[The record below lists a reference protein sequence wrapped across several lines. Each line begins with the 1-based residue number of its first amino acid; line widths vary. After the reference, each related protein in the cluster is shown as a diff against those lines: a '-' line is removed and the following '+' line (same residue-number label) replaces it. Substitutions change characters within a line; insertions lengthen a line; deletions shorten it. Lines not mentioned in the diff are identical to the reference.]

1 MSKDFEQFKQA
12 IIDYIEQDNRESIEV
27 NDVTNKFNNHDS
39 AQFKRQV
46 KALAA
51 LEREEKIEML
61 GDGRLRLKRLPDSLV
76 GTFSGTDRGFGFVM
90 VEDEGIDD
98 IFVPAKATKLAFDG
112 DTVEVETT
120 EAPDPS
126 GGRSAEGK
134 ITRIIERKT
143 EQVIG
148 EFIPYTDDEI
158 ADYNLYGYVKAKL
171 KKGPEHIIQIEM
183 SGLNPTRGEIVSVD
197 ITHYPAYKG
206 EDMRGVVTETIGHKD
221 EPGIEILSIVHKHNI
236 RSEFPD
242 EVLAEA
248 EQVPDQISAAD
259 LKGRR
264 DLRGQQIITIDGA
277 DAKDLDDAVTVERLD
292 NGHFQLGVHIADV
305 SHYVRE
311 DSALDKEAFER
322 GTSSYLTDRV
332 IPMLPQRLSNGICSL
347 HPKVDRLTLSCE
359 MEINQQGNV
368 VAYDIFPSVIRSVE
382 RMTYEAVNHIL
393 EEKHPQTRKQYQSL
407 VPMLEE
413 MAELHHILEQKRR
426 HRGAIDF
433 DSDEAKII
441 VDKDGKAIDIEL
453 RERRV
458 GERLIESFM
467 LAANETVSEHYSK
480 ADLPILYR
488 VHEQPDESKMKRFL
502 EFITTFGLTAK
513 ASKDSI
519 TPKDLQRVMD
529 RIKDEPYEA
538 VISMLLLRSMQ
549 QARYDVDPIGHY
561 GLGADYYSHFT
572 SPIRRYPDLILHRL
586 IHYYDEI
593 GRSQQ
598 DKKRWESRLPDMA
611 KHSSEAERRAIDAER
626 ETDELK
632 KTEFMADKVG
642 QEFMGTII
650 SITGF
655 GMFIQLPNT
664 VEGLVHVSMMD
675 DDYYRF
681 DEDHLVMIGERTGK
695 VFRIGQPIKVK
706 LMRADVEEVQI
717 DFSIVEDFAKGDKTQ
732 GKPHKKF
739 IDKNNTI
746 NQNQVSQNI
755 TRINQQVSNIKNL
768 KRRKRN
774 HKRTDDMISKL
785 FKKIKNREEECQ

>member
-51 LEREEKIEML
+51 LEREEKIEMI

-112 DTVEVETT
+112 DTVEVEIT

-183 SGLNPTRGEIVSVD
+183 NGLNPTRGEIVSVD

-347 HPKVDRLTLSCE
+347 HPQVDRLTLSCE
-359 MEINQQGNV
+359 MEINQQGSI

-519 TPKDLQRVMD
+519 TPKDLQGVMD

-586 IHYYDEI
+586 IHYYDEV

-598 DKKRWESRLPDMA
+598 DKKRWKSRLPDMA

-717 DFSIVEDFAKGDKTQ
+717 DFSIVEDFAKGDKP
-732 GKPHKKF
+732 KDKHHKK
-739 IDKNNTI
+739 IHRQKQHHKSKSSQSTHH
-746 NQNQVSQNI
+746 QNKPASKQHKKSKKKKKKSQ
-755 TRINQQVSNIKNL
+755 
-768 KRRKRN
+768 
-774 HKRTDDMISKL
+774 
-785 FKKIKNREEECQ
+785 KNRRHDFKIVQKDK

>member
-51 LEREEKIEML
+51 LEREEKIEMI

-112 DTVEVETT
+112 DTVEVEIT

-126 GGRSAEGK
+126 GKRSAEGK

-183 SGLNPTRGEIVSVD
+183 NGLNPTRGEIVSVD

-502 EFITTFGLTAK
+502 EFITTFGLTAQ

-519 TPKDLQRVMD
+519 TPKDLQGVMD

-586 IHYYDEI
+586 IHYYDEV

-598 DKKRWESRLPDMA
+598 DKKRWASRLPDMA
-611 KHSSEAERRAIDAER
+611 KHSSEAERRAIGAER

-717 DFSIVEDFAKGDKTQ
+717 DFSIVEDFAKDDKP
-732 GKPHKKF
+732 KDKHHKK
-739 IDKNNTI
+739 IHRQKQHHKSKSSQSKHH
-746 NQNQVSQNI
+746 QNKPASKQHKKSKKKKKKSQ
-755 TRINQQVSNIKNL
+755 
-768 KRRKRN
+768 
-774 HKRTDDMISKL
+774 
-785 FKKIKNREEECQ
+785 KNRRHDFKIVQKDKE

>member
-1 MSKDFEQFKQA
+1 MSKDFERFKQA

-61 GDGRLRLKRLPDSLV
+61 GDGCLRLKRLPDSLV

-112 DTVEVETT
+112 DTVEVEIT

-126 GGRSAEGK
+126 GKRSAEGK

-502 EFITTFGLTAK
+502 EFITTFGLTAQ

-519 TPKDLQRVMD
+519 TPKDLQGVMD

-586 IHYYDEI
+586 IHYYDEV

-598 DKKRWESRLPDMA
+598 DKKRWASRLPDMA

-717 DFSIVEDFAKGDKTQ
+717 DFSIVEDFAKGDKP
-732 GKPHKKF
+732 KDKHHKK
-739 IDKNNTI
+739 IHRQKQHHKSKSSQSKHH
-746 NQNQVSQNI
+746 QNKPASKQHKKSKKKKKKSQ
-755 TRINQQVSNIKNL
+755 
-768 KRRKRN
+768 
-774 HKRTDDMISKL
+774 
-785 FKKIKNREEECQ
+785 KNRRHDFKIVQKDKE

>member
-112 DTVEVETT
+112 DTVEVEIT

-183 SGLNPTRGEIVSVD
+183 NGLNPTRGEIVSVD

-502 EFITTFGLTAK
+502 EFITTFGLTAQ

-519 TPKDLQRVMD
+519 TPKDLQGVMD

-586 IHYYDEI
+586 IHYYDEV

-611 KHSSEAERRAIDAER
+611 KHSSETERRAIGAER

-717 DFSIVEDFAKGDKTQ
+717 DFSIVEDFAKGDKSQ
-732 GKPHKKF
+732 GKPHKK
-739 IDKNNTI
+739 IHRKKQHHKSKSSQSKHH
-746 NQNQVSQNI
+746 QNKPVSKQ
-755 TRINQQVSNIKNL
+755 
-768 KRRKRN
+768 
-774 HKRTDDMISKL
+774 HKKSK
-785 FKKIKNREEECQ
+785 KKKKKSQKNRRHDFKIVQKDKK

>member
-1 MSKDFEQFKQA
+1 MSKDFERFKQA

-112 DTVEVETT
+112 DTVEVEIT

-183 SGLNPTRGEIVSVD
+183 NGLNPTRGEIVSVD

-393 EEKHPQTRKQYQSL
+393 EEKHPQTREQYQSL

-502 EFITTFGLTAK
+502 EFITTFGLTAQ

-519 TPKDLQRVMD
+519 TPKDLQGVMD

-586 IHYYDEI
+586 IHYYDEV

-642 QEFMGTII
+642 QEFMGTIS

-717 DFSIVEDFAKGDKTQ
+717 DFSIVEDFATSDKP
-732 GKPHKKF
+732 KDKHHKK
-739 IDKNNTI
+739 IHRQKQHHKSKSSQSTHH
-746 NQNQVSQNI
+746 QNKPASKQYKKSKKKKKKSQ
-755 TRINQQVSNIKNL
+755 
-768 KRRKRN
+768 
-774 HKRTDDMISKL
+774 
-785 FKKIKNREEECQ
+785 KNRRHDFKIVQKDK

>member
-112 DTVEVETT
+112 DTVEVEIT

-126 GGRSAEGK
+126 GKRSAEGK

-183 SGLNPTRGEIVSVD
+183 NGLNPTRGEIVSVD

-441 VDKDGKAIDIEL
+441 VDKEGKAIDIEL

-502 EFITTFGLTAK
+502 EFITTFGLTTQ

-519 TPKDLQRVMD
+519 TPKDLQGVMD

-586 IHYYDEI
+586 IHYYDEV

-598 DKKRWESRLPDMA
+598 DKKRWASRLPDMA

-717 DFSIVEDFAKGDKTQ
+717 DFSIVEDFAKDDKP
-732 GKPHKKF
+732 KDKHHKK
-739 IDKNNTI
+739 IHRQKQHHKSKSSQSKHH
-746 NQNQVSQNI
+746 QNKPVSKQ
-755 TRINQQVSNIKNL
+755 
-768 KRRKRN
+768 
-774 HKRTDDMISKL
+774 HKKSK
-785 FKKIKNREEECQ
+785 KKKKKSQKNRRHDFKIVQKDK

>member
-112 DTVEVETT
+112 DTVEVEIT

-248 EQVPDQISAAD
+248 EQVPDQISVAD

-393 EEKHPQTRKQYQSL
+393 EEKHPQTREQYQSL

-480 ADLPILYR
+480 ANLPILYR

-502 EFITTFGLTAK
+502 EFITTFGLTAQ

-519 TPKDLQRVMD
+519 TPKDLQGVMD

-586 IHYYDEI
+586 IHYYDEV

-598 DKKRWESRLPDMA
+598 DKKRWESRLPDIA

-717 DFSIVEDFAKGDKTQ
+717 DFSIVEDFAKGDKP
-732 GKPHKKF
+732 KDKHHKK
-739 IDKNNTI
+739 IHRQKQHHKSKS
-746 NQNQVSQNI
+746 NQSTHHQNKPASKQYKKSKKKKKKSQ
-755 TRINQQVSNIKNL
+755 
-768 KRRKRN
+768 
-774 HKRTDDMISKL
+774 
-785 FKKIKNREEECQ
+785 KNRRHDFKIVQKDK

>member
-112 DTVEVETT
+112 DTVEVEIT

-126 GGRSAEGK
+126 GKRSAEGK

-183 SGLNPTRGEIVSVD
+183 NGLNPTRGEIVSVD

-382 RMTYEAVNHIL
+382 RITYEAVNHIL

-441 VDKDGKAIDIEL
+441 VDKEGKAIDIEL

-502 EFITTFGLTAK
+502 EFITTFGLTTQ

-519 TPKDLQRVMD
+519 TPKDLQGVMD

-586 IHYYDEI
+586 IHYYDEV

-598 DKKRWESRLPDMA
+598 DKKRWASRLPDMA

-717 DFSIVEDFAKGDKTQ
+717 DFSIVEDFAKGDKP
-732 GKPHKKF
+732 KDKHHKK
-739 IDKNNTI
+739 IHRQKQHHKSKSSQSKHH
-746 NQNQVSQNI
+746 QNKPVSTQ
-755 TRINQQVSNIKNL
+755 
-768 KRRKRN
+768 
-774 HKRTDDMISKL
+774 HKKSK
-785 FKKIKNREEECQ
+785 KKKKKSQKNRRHDFKIVQKDKE

>member
-112 DTVEVETT
+112 DTVEVKIT

-126 GGRSAEGK
+126 GKRSAEGK

-183 SGLNPTRGEIVSVD
+183 NGLNPTRGEIVSVD

-413 MAELHHILEQKRR
+413 IAELHHILEQKRR

-502 EFITTFGLTAK
+502 EFITTFGLTAQ

-519 TPKDLQRVMD
+519 TPKDLQGVMD

-586 IHYYDEI
+586 IHYYDEV

-598 DKKRWESRLPDMA
+598 DKKRWASRLPDMA

-732 GKPHKKF
+732 GKPHKK
-739 IDKNNTI
+739 IHRQKQHHKSKSSQSKHH
-746 NQNQVSQNI
+746 QNKPVSKQY
-755 TRINQQVSNIKNL
+755 K
-768 KRRKRN
+768 K
-774 HKRTDDMISKL
+774 SK
-785 FKKIKNREEECQ
+785 KKKKKSQKNRRYDFKIVQKDKE

>member
-112 DTVEVETT
+112 DTVEVEIT
-120 EAPDPS
+120 EAPNPS

-183 SGLNPTRGEIVSVD
+183 NGLNPTRGEIVSVD

-502 EFITTFGLTAK
+502 EFITTFGLTAQ

-519 TPKDLQRVMD
+519 TPKDLQGVMD

-586 IHYYDEI
+586 IHYYDEV

-598 DKKRWESRLPDMA
+598 DKKRWASRLPDMA
-611 KHSSEAERRAIDAER
+611 KHSSEAERRAIGAER

-717 DFSIVEDFAKGDKTQ
+717 DFSIVEDFAKDDKP
-732 GKPHKKF
+732 KDKHHKK
-739 IDKNNTI
+739 IHRQKQHHKSKSSQSKHH
-746 NQNQVSQNI
+746 QNKPVSKQ
-755 TRINQQVSNIKNL
+755 
-768 KRRKRN
+768 
-774 HKRTDDMISKL
+774 HKKSK
-785 FKKIKNREEECQ
+785 KKKKKSQKNRRHDFKIVQKDKE

>member
-112 DTVEVETT
+112 DTVEVEIT

-183 SGLNPTRGEIVSVD
+183 NGLNPTRGEIVSVD
-197 ITHYPAYKG
+197 IAHYPAYKG

-502 EFITTFGLTAK
+502 EFITTFGLTAQ

-519 TPKDLQRVMD
+519 TPKDLQGVMD

-598 DKKRWESRLPDMA
+598 DKKRWASRLPDMA

-717 DFSIVEDFAKGDKTQ
+717 DFSIVEDFAKGDKSQ
-732 GKPHKKF
+732 GKPHKK
-739 IDKNNTI
+739 IHRQKQHHKSKSSQSKHH
-746 NQNQVSQNI
+746 QNKPVSKQ
-755 TRINQQVSNIKNL
+755 
-768 KRRKRN
+768 
-774 HKRTDDMISKL
+774 HKKSK
-785 FKKIKNREEECQ
+785 KKKKKSQKNRRHDFKIVQKDK

>member
-112 DTVEVETT
+112 DTVEVEIT

-183 SGLNPTRGEIVSVD
+183 NGLNPTRGEIVSVD

-480 ADLPILYR
+480 ANLPILYR

-502 EFITTFGLTAK
+502 EFITTFGLTAQ

-519 TPKDLQRVMD
+519 TPKDLQGVMD

-586 IHYYDEI
+586 IHYYDEV

-598 DKKRWESRLPDMA
+598 DKKRWASRLPDIA

-706 LMRADVEEVQI
+706 LMRANVEEVQI
-717 DFSIVEDFAKGDKTQ
+717 DFSIVEDFAKGDKP
-732 GKPHKKF
+732 KDKHHKK
-739 IDKNNTI
+739 IHRQKQHHKSKS
-746 NQNQVSQNI
+746 NQSTHHQNKPVSKQ
-755 TRINQQVSNIKNL
+755 
-768 KRRKRN
+768 
-774 HKRTDDMISKL
+774 HKKSK
-785 FKKIKNREEECQ
+785 KKKKKSQKNRRHDFKIVQKDK

>member
-1 MSKDFEQFKQA
+1 MSKDFERFKQA

-46 KALAA
+46 KALAV

-112 DTVEVETT
+112 DTVEVEIT

-183 SGLNPTRGEIVSVD
+183 NGLNPTRGEIVSVD

-347 HPKVDRLTLSCE
+347 HPQVDRLTLSCE

-393 EEKHPQTRKQYQSL
+393 EEKHSQTRKQYQSL

-502 EFITTFGLTAK
+502 EFITTFGLTAQ

-519 TPKDLQRVMD
+519 TPKDLQGVMD

-586 IHYYDEI
+586 IHYYDEV

-717 DFSIVEDFAKGDKTQ
+717 DFSIVEDFAKGDKPKD
-732 GKPHKKF
+732 KPHKK
-739 IDKNNTI
+739 IHRQKEHHKSKSSQSKHH
-746 NQNQVSQNI
+746 QNKSASKQ
-755 TRINQQVSNIKNL
+755 
-768 KRRKRN
+768 
-774 HKRTDDMISKL
+774 HKKSK
-785 FKKIKNREEECQ
+785 KKKKKLQKNRRHDFKIVQKDK

>member
-39 AQFKRQV
+39 VQFKRQV

-112 DTVEVETT
+112 DTVEVEIT

-502 EFITTFGLTAK
+502 EFITTFGLTAQ

-519 TPKDLQRVMD
+519 TPKDLQGVMD

-586 IHYYDEI
+586 IHYYDEV

-598 DKKRWESRLPDMA
+598 DKKRWASRLPDMA

-717 DFSIVEDFAKGDKTQ
+717 DFSIVEDFAKGDKP
-732 GKPHKKF
+732 KDKHHKK
-739 IDKNNTI
+739 IHRQKQHHKSKSSQSKHH
-746 NQNQVSQNI
+746 QNKPASKQHKKSKKKKKKSQ
-755 TRINQQVSNIKNL
+755 
-768 KRRKRN
+768 
-774 HKRTDDMISKL
+774 
-785 FKKIKNREEECQ
+785 KNRRHDCKIVQKDKE

>member
-112 DTVEVETT
+112 DTVEVEIT

-183 SGLNPTRGEIVSVD
+183 NGLNPTRGEIVSVD

-480 ADLPILYR
+480 ANLPILYR

-502 EFITTFGLTAK
+502 EFITTFGLTAQ

-519 TPKDLQRVMD
+519 TPKDLQGVMD

-586 IHYYDEI
+586 IHYYDEV

-598 DKKRWESRLPDMA
+598 DKKRWESRLPDIA

-706 LMRADVEEVQI
+706 LMRANVEEVQI
-717 DFSIVEDFAKGDKTQ
+717 DFSIVEDFAKGDKP
-732 GKPHKKF
+732 KDKHHKK
-739 IDKNNTI
+739 IHRQKQHHKSKS
-746 NQNQVSQNI
+746 NQSTHHQNKPVSKQ
-755 TRINQQVSNIKNL
+755 
-768 KRRKRN
+768 
-774 HKRTDDMISKL
+774 HKKSK
-785 FKKIKNREEECQ
+785 KKKKKSQKNRRHDFKIVQKDK

>member
-1 MSKDFEQFKQA
+1 MSKDFERFKQA

-51 LEREEKIEML
+51 LEREEKIEMI

-112 DTVEVETT
+112 DTVEVEIT

-502 EFITTFGLTAK
+502 EFITTFGLTAQ

-519 TPKDLQRVMD
+519 TPKDLQGVMD

-586 IHYYDEI
+586 IHYYDEV

-598 DKKRWESRLPDMA
+598 DKKRWASRLPDMA

-717 DFSIVEDFAKGDKTQ
+717 DFSIVEDFAKGDKP
-732 GKPHKKF
+732 KDKHHKK
-739 IDKNNTI
+739 IHRQKQHHKSKSSQSKHH
-746 NQNQVSQNI
+746 QNKPASKQHKKSKKKKKKSQ
-755 TRINQQVSNIKNL
+755 
-768 KRRKRN
+768 
-774 HKRTDDMISKL
+774 
-785 FKKIKNREEECQ
+785 KNRRHDFKIVQKDKE

>member
-112 DTVEVETT
+112 DTVEVEIT

-126 GGRSAEGK
+126 GKHSAEGK

-183 SGLNPTRGEIVSVD
+183 NGLNPTRGEIVSVD

-248 EQVPDQISAAD
+248 EQVPDQISTAD
-259 LKGRR
+259 LKGRC

-502 EFITTFGLTAK
+502 EFITTFGLTAQ

-519 TPKDLQRVMD
+519 TPKDLQGVMD

-586 IHYYDEI
+586 IHYYDEV

-598 DKKRWESRLPDMA
+598 DKKRWESRLPDIA

-717 DFSIVEDFAKGDKTQ
+717 DFSIVEDFAKGDKSQ
-732 GKPHKKF
+732 GKPHKK
-739 IDKNNTI
+739 IHRQKQHHKSKSSQSKHH
-746 NQNQVSQNI
+746 QNKPVSKQ
-755 TRINQQVSNIKNL
+755 
-768 KRRKRN
+768 
-774 HKRTDDMISKL
+774 HKKSK
-785 FKKIKNREEECQ
+785 KKKKKSQKNRRHDFKIVQKDK

>member
-1 MSKDFEQFKQA
+1 MSKYFEQFKQA

-76 GTFSGTDRGFGFVM
+76 GSFSGTDRGFGFVM

-112 DTVEVETT
+112 DTVEVEIT

-126 GGRSAEGK
+126 GKRSAEGK

-502 EFITTFGLTAK
+502 EFITTFGLTAQ

-519 TPKDLQRVMD
+519 TPKDLQGVMD

-586 IHYYDEI
+586 IHYYDEV

-717 DFSIVEDFAKGDKTQ
+717 DFSIVEDFAKGDKP
-732 GKPHKKF
+732 KDKHHKK
-739 IDKNNTI
+739 IHRQKQHHKSKSSQSTNH
-746 NQNQVSQNI
+746 QNKPVSKQ
-755 TRINQQVSNIKNL
+755 
-768 KRRKRN
+768 
-774 HKRTDDMISKL
+774 HKKSK
-785 FKKIKNREEECQ
+785 KKKKKSQKNRRHDFKIVQKDK

>member
-51 LEREEKIEML
+51 LEREEKIEMI

-112 DTVEVETT
+112 DTVEVEIT
-120 EAPDPS
+120 EASDPS

-134 ITRIIERKT
+134 ITRIIERRT

-183 SGLNPTRGEIVSVD
+183 NGLNPTRGEIVSVD

-206 EDMRGVVTETIGHKD
+206 EDMRGIVTETIGHKD

-264 DLRGQQIITIDGA
+264 DLRRQQIITIDGA

-502 EFITTFGLTAK
+502 EFITTFGLTAQ

-519 TPKDLQRVMD
+519 TPKDLQGIMD

-586 IHYYDEI
+586 IHYYDEV

-598 DKKRWESRLPDMA
+598 DKKRWESRLPDIA

-717 DFSIVEDFAKGDKTQ
+717 DFSIVEDFAKGDKSQ
-732 GKPHKKF
+732 GKPHKK
-739 IDKNNTI
+739 IHRQKQHHKSKSSQSKHH
-746 NQNQVSQNI
+746 QNKPASKQHKKSKKKKKKSQ
-755 TRINQQVSNIKNL
+755 
-768 KRRKRN
+768 
-774 HKRTDDMISKL
+774 
-785 FKKIKNREEECQ
+785 KNRRHDFKIVQKDK

>member
-1 MSKDFEQFKQA
+1 MSKDFERFKQA

-112 DTVEVETT
+112 DTVEVEIT

-126 GGRSAEGK
+126 GKRSAEGK

-183 SGLNPTRGEIVSVD
+183 NGLNPTRGEIVSVD

-248 EQVPDQISAAD
+248 EQAPDQISAAD

-502 EFITTFGLTAK
+502 EFITTFGLTAQ

-519 TPKDLQRVMD
+519 TPKDLQGVMD

-586 IHYYDEI
+586 IHYYDEV
-593 GRSQQ
+593 GHSQQ

-717 DFSIVEDFAKGDKTQ
+717 DFSIVEDFAKGDKP
-732 GKPHKKF
+732 KDKHHKK
-739 IDKNNTI
+739 IHRQKQHHKSKSSQSKHH
-746 NQNQVSQNI
+746 QNKPASKQHKKSKKKKKKSQ
-755 TRINQQVSNIKNL
+755 
-768 KRRKRN
+768 
-774 HKRTDDMISKL
+774 
-785 FKKIKNREEECQ
+785 KNRRHDFKIVQKDK

>member
-61 GDGRLRLKRLPDSLV
+61 GDGRLRLQRLPDSLV

-112 DTVEVETT
+112 DTVEVEIT

-206 EDMRGVVTETIGHKD
+206 EDMQGVVTETIGHKD

-248 EQVPDQISAAD
+248 EQVPDQISATD

-393 EEKHPQTRKQYQSL
+393 EEKHPQTREQYQSL

-519 TPKDLQRVMD
+519 TPKDLQGVMD

-586 IHYYDEI
+586 IHYYDEV

-598 DKKRWESRLPDMA
+598 DKKRWESRLPDIA

-632 KTEFMADKVG
+632 KTEFMAGKVG

-706 LMRADVEEVQI
+706 LMRANVEEVQI
-717 DFSIVEDFAKGDKTQ
+717 DFSIVEDFAKGDKP
-732 GKPHKKF
+732 KDKHHKK
-739 IDKNNTI
+739 IHRQKQHHKSKS
-746 NQNQVSQNI
+746 NQSTHHQNKPVSKQ
-755 TRINQQVSNIKNL
+755 
-768 KRRKRN
+768 
-774 HKRTDDMISKL
+774 HKKSK
-785 FKKIKNREEECQ
+785 KKKKKSQKNRRHDFKIVQKDK

>member
-76 GTFSGTDRGFGFVM
+76 GSFSGTDRGFGFVM

-112 DTVEVETT
+112 DTVEVEIT

-183 SGLNPTRGEIVSVD
+183 NGLNPTRGEIVSVD

-368 VAYDIFPSVIRSVE
+368 VAYDIFPSIIRSVE

-502 EFITTFGLTAK
+502 EFITTFGLTAQ

-519 TPKDLQRVMD
+519 TPKDLQGIMD

-586 IHYYDEI
+586 IHYYDEV

-598 DKKRWESRLPDMA
+598 DKKRWASRLPDMA

-717 DFSIVEDFAKGDKTQ
+717 DFSIVEDFAKGDKP
-732 GKPHKKF
+732 KDKHHKK
-739 IDKNNTI
+739 IHRQKQHHKSKSSQSKHH
-746 NQNQVSQNI
+746 QNKPASKQHKKSKKKKKKSQ
-755 TRINQQVSNIKNL
+755 
-768 KRRKRN
+768 
-774 HKRTDDMISKL
+774 
-785 FKKIKNREEECQ
+785 KNRRYDFKIVQKDKE

>member
-1 MSKDFEQFKQA
+1 MSKDFERFKQA

-112 DTVEVETT
+112 DTVEVEIT

-502 EFITTFGLTAK
+502 EFITTFGLTAQ

-519 TPKDLQRVMD
+519 TPKDLQGVMD

-586 IHYYDEI
+586 IHYYDEV

-598 DKKRWESRLPDMA
+598 DKKRWASRLPDMA

-717 DFSIVEDFAKGDKTQ
+717 DFSIVEDFAKGDKP
-732 GKPHKKF
+732 KDKHHKK
-739 IDKNNTI
+739 IHRQKQHHKSKSSQSKHH
-746 NQNQVSQNI
+746 QNKPASKQHKKSKKKKKKSQ
-755 TRINQQVSNIKNL
+755 
-768 KRRKRN
+768 
-774 HKRTDDMISKL
+774 
-785 FKKIKNREEECQ
+785 KNRRHDFKIVQKDKE

>member
-1 MSKDFEQFKQA
+1 MSKDFERFKQA

-112 DTVEVETT
+112 DTVEVEIT

-126 GGRSAEGK
+126 GKRSAEGK

-393 EEKHPQTRKQYQSL
+393 EEKHPQTREQYQSL

-502 EFITTFGLTAK
+502 EFITTFGLTAQ

-519 TPKDLQRVMD
+519 TPKDLQGVMD

-586 IHYYDEI
+586 IHYYDEV

-598 DKKRWESRLPDMA
+598 DKKRWASRLPDIA

-717 DFSIVEDFAKGDKTQ
+717 DFSIVEDFAKGDKP
-732 GKPHKKF
+732 KDKHHKK
-739 IDKNNTI
+739 IHRQKQYHKSKSSQSKHH
-746 NQNQVSQNI
+746 QNKPASKQHKKSKKKKKKSQ
-755 TRINQQVSNIKNL
+755 
-768 KRRKRN
+768 
-774 HKRTDDMISKL
+774 
-785 FKKIKNREEECQ
+785 KNRRHDFKIVQKDKE

>member
-112 DTVEVETT
+112 DTVEVEIT

-126 GGRSAEGK
+126 GKRSAEGK

-183 SGLNPTRGEIVSVD
+183 NGLNPTRGEIVSVD

-502 EFITTFGLTAK
+502 EFITTFGLTAQ

-519 TPKDLQRVMD
+519 TPKDLQGVMD

-586 IHYYDEI
+586 IHYYDEV

-598 DKKRWESRLPDMA
+598 DKKRWGSRLPDMA

-717 DFSIVEDFAKGDKTQ
+717 DFSIVEDFAKGDKP
-732 GKPHKKF
+732 KDKHHKK
-739 IDKNNTI
+739 IHRQKQHHKSKSSQSKHH
-746 NQNQVSQNI
+746 QNKPASKQHKKSKKKKMKSQ
-755 TRINQQVSNIKNL
+755 
-768 KRRKRN
+768 
-774 HKRTDDMISKL
+774 
-785 FKKIKNREEECQ
+785 KNRRHDFKIVQKDKE

>member
-98 IFVPAKATKLAFDG
+98 IFVPAKATKLAFNG
-112 DTVEVETT
+112 DTVEVEIT

-158 ADYNLYGYVKAKL
+158 ADYNLYGYMKAKL

-183 SGLNPTRGEIVSVD
+183 NGLNPTRGEIVSVD

-277 DAKDLDDAVTVERLD
+277 DAKDLDDAVTVERSD

-441 VDKDGKAIDIEL
+441 VDKDGKTIDIEL

-502 EFITTFGLTAK
+502 EFITTFGLTAQ

-519 TPKDLQRVMD
+519 TPKDLQGVMD

-586 IHYYDEI
+586 IHYYDEV

-598 DKKRWESRLPDMA
+598 DKKRWASRLPDMA

-717 DFSIVEDFAKGDKTQ
+717 DFSIVEDFAKGDKP
-732 GKPHKKF
+732 KDKHHKK
-739 IDKNNTI
+739 IHRQK
-746 NQNQVSQNI
+746 QH
-755 TRINQQVSNIKNL
+755 
-768 KRRKRN
+768 
-774 HKRTDDMISKL
+774 HKSKL
-785 FKKIKNREEECQ
+785 SQSKHHQNKPVSKQHKKSKKKKKKSQKNRRHDFKIVQKDK

>member
-112 DTVEVETT
+112 DTVEVEIT

-183 SGLNPTRGEIVSVD
+183 NGLNPTRGEIVSVD

-393 EEKHPQTRKQYQSL
+393 EEKHPQTREQYQSL

-413 MAELHHILEQKRR
+413 MAELHHILEHKRR

-502 EFITTFGLTAK
+502 EFITTFGLTAQT
-513 ASKDSI
+513 SKDSI
-519 TPKDLQRVMD
+519 MPKDLQGVMD

-586 IHYYDEI
+586 IHYYDEV
-593 GRSQQ
+593 GHSQQ
-598 DKKRWESRLPDMA
+598 DKKRWESRLPDIA

-706 LMRADVEEVQI
+706 LMRADVEDVQI
-717 DFSIVEDFAKGDKTQ
+717 DFSIVEDFAKGDKP
-732 GKPHKKF
+732 KDKHHKK
-739 IDKNNTI
+739 IHRQKQHHKSKSSQSKHH
-746 NQNQVSQNI
+746 QNKPVSKQ
-755 TRINQQVSNIKNL
+755 
-768 KRRKRN
+768 
-774 HKRTDDMISKL
+774 HKKSK
-785 FKKIKNREEECQ
+785 KKKKKSQKNRRHDFKIVQKDK

>member
-112 DTVEVETT
+112 DTVEVEIT

-158 ADYNLYGYVKAKL
+158 VDYNLYGYVKAKL

-183 SGLNPTRGEIVSVD
+183 NGLNPTRGEIVSVD

-332 IPMLPQRLSNGICSL
+332 IPMLPQRLSNGTCSL

-502 EFITTFGLTAK
+502 EFITTFGLTAQ

-519 TPKDLQRVMD
+519 TPKDLQGVMD

-586 IHYYDEI
+586 IHYYDEV

-732 GKPHKKF
+732 GKPHKK
-739 IDKNNTI
+739 IHRQKQHHKSKSSQSKHH
-746 NQNQVSQNI
+746 QNKPVSKQ
-755 TRINQQVSNIKNL
+755 
-768 KRRKRN
+768 
-774 HKRTDDMISKL
+774 HKKSK
-785 FKKIKNREEECQ
+785 KKKKKSQKNRRHDFKIVQKDKE

>member
-112 DTVEVETT
+112 DTVEVEIT

-126 GGRSAEGK
+126 GKRSAEGK

-183 SGLNPTRGEIVSVD
+183 NGLNPTRGEIVSVD

-502 EFITTFGLTAK
+502 EFITTFGLTAQ

-519 TPKDLQRVMD
+519 TPKDLQGVMD

-586 IHYYDEI
+586 IHYYDEV

-598 DKKRWESRLPDMA
+598 DKKRWASRLPDMA

-717 DFSIVEDFAKGDKTQ
+717 DFSIVEDFAKGDKP
-732 GKPHKKF
+732 KDKHHKK
-739 IDKNNTI
+739 IHRQK
-746 NQNQVSQNI
+746 QH
-755 TRINQQVSNIKNL
+755 
-768 KRRKRN
+768 
-774 HKRTDDMISKL
+774 HKSKL
-785 FKKIKNREEECQ
+785 SQSKHHQNKPVSKQHKKSKKKKKKSQKNRRHDFKIVQKDK

>member
-1 MSKDFEQFKQA
+1 MSKDFERFKQA

-39 AQFKRQV
+39 EQFKRQV

-51 LEREEKIEML
+51 LEREEKIEMI
-61 GDGRLRLKRLPDSLV
+61 GDGRLRLKQLPDSLV

-90 VEDEGIDD
+90 IEADGIDD
-98 IFVPAKATKLAFDG
+98 IFIPAKATKLAFDG
-112 DTVEVETT
+112 DTVEVEIT

-126 GGRSAEGK
+126 GKRSAEGK

-183 SGLNPTRGEIVSVD
+183 NGLNPTRGEIVSVD

-248 EQVPDQISAAD
+248 EQVPGQISAAD

-347 HPKVDRLTLSCE
+347 HPQVDRLTLSCE
-359 MEINQQGNV
+359 MEIDQQGNV

-413 MAELHHILEQKRR
+413 MATLHHILEQKRR

-441 VDKDGKAIDIEL
+441 VDKEGKAIDIEL

-502 EFITTFGLTAK
+502 EFITTFGLTAQ

-519 TPKDLQRVMD
+519 TPKDLQGVMD

-593 GRSQQ
+593 GRNQQ
-598 DKKRWESRLPDMA
+598 DKKRWESRLPDIA

-717 DFSIVEDFAKGDKTQ
+717 DFSIVEDFAKGDKSK
-732 GKPHKKF
+732 GKSKPHKKSHQQNRHHKSKSNQSKHHQNKRAAKQTNK
-739 IDKNNTI
+739 KN
-746 NQNQVSQNI
+746 
-755 TRINQQVSNIKNL
+755 KN
-768 KRRKRN
+768 
-774 HKRTDDMISKL
+774 
-785 FKKIKNREEECQ
+785 FKKKKKKSQKNRRHDFKIVQKDKE

>member
-98 IFVPAKATKLAFDG
+98 IFVPAKATKLAFNG
-112 DTVEVETT
+112 DTVEVEIT

-183 SGLNPTRGEIVSVD
+183 NGLNPTRGEIVSVD

-441 VDKDGKAIDIEL
+441 VDKEGKAIDIEL

-502 EFITTFGLTAK
+502 EFITTFGLTTQ

-519 TPKDLQRVMD
+519 TPKDLQGVMD

-586 IHYYDEI
+586 IHYYDEV

-598 DKKRWESRLPDMA
+598 DKKRWASRLPDMA

-717 DFSIVEDFAKGDKTQ
+717 DFSIVEDFAKDDKP
-732 GKPHKKF
+732 KDKHHKK
-739 IDKNNTI
+739 IHRQKQHHKSKSSQSKHH
-746 NQNQVSQNI
+746 QNKPVSKQ
-755 TRINQQVSNIKNL
+755 
-768 KRRKRN
+768 
-774 HKRTDDMISKL
+774 HKKSK
-785 FKKIKNREEECQ
+785 KKKKKSQKNRRHDFKIVQKDKE

>member
-112 DTVEVETT
+112 DTVEVEIT

-183 SGLNPTRGEIVSVD
+183 NGLNPTRGEIVSVD

-236 RSEFPD
+236 RSKFPD

-502 EFITTFGLTAK
+502 EFITTFGLTAQ

-519 TPKDLQRVMD
+519 TPKDLQGVMD

-675 DDYYRF
+675 DDYYKF
-681 DEDHLVMIGERTGK
+681 NEDHLVMIGERTGK

-732 GKPHKKF
+732 GKPHKK
-739 IDKNNTI
+739 IHRQKQHHKSKSSQSKHH
-746 NQNQVSQNI
+746 QNKPVSKQ
-755 TRINQQVSNIKNL
+755 
-768 KRRKRN
+768 
-774 HKRTDDMISKL
+774 HKKSK
-785 FKKIKNREEECQ
+785 KKKKKSQKNRRHDFKIVQKDKE

>member
-1 MSKDFEQFKQA
+1 MSKDFERFKQA

-112 DTVEVETT
+112 DTVEVEIT

-183 SGLNPTRGEIVSVD
+183 NGLNPTRGEIVSVD

-368 VAYDIFPSVIRSVE
+368 VAYNIFPSVIRSVE

-502 EFITTFGLTAK
+502 EFITTFGLTAQ

-519 TPKDLQRVMD
+519 TPKDLQGVMD

-586 IHYYDEI
+586 IHYYDEV

-598 DKKRWESRLPDMA
+598 DKKRWASRLPDMA

-717 DFSIVEDFAKGDKTQ
+717 DFSIVEDFAKGDKP
-732 GKPHKKF
+732 KDKHHKK
-739 IDKNNTI
+739 IHRQK
-746 NQNQVSQNI
+746 QH
-755 TRINQQVSNIKNL
+755 
-768 KRRKRN
+768 
-774 HKRTDDMISKL
+774 HKSKL
-785 FKKIKNREEECQ
+785 SQSKYHQNKPVSKQHKKSKKKKKKSQKNRRHDFKIVQKDK

>member
-112 DTVEVETT
+112 DTVEVEIT

-126 GGRSAEGK
+126 GKRSAEGK

-183 SGLNPTRGEIVSVD
+183 NGLNPTRGEIVSVD

-502 EFITTFGLTAK
+502 EFITTFGLTAQ

-519 TPKDLQRVMD
+519 TPKDLQGVMD

-598 DKKRWESRLPDMA
+598 DKKRWASRLPDMA

-717 DFSIVEDFAKGDKTQ
+717 DFSIVEDFAKGDKPTD
-732 GKPHKKF
+732 KHHKK
-739 IDKNNTI
+739 IHRQKQHHKSKSSQSKHH
-746 NQNQVSQNI
+746 QNKPVSKQ
-755 TRINQQVSNIKNL
+755 
-768 KRRKRN
+768 
-774 HKRTDDMISKL
+774 HKKSK
-785 FKKIKNREEECQ
+785 KKKKKSQKNRRHDFKIVQKDK

>member
-51 LEREEKIEML
+51 LEREEKIEMI

-112 DTVEVETT
+112 DTVEVEIT
-120 EAPDPS
+120 EASDPS

-183 SGLNPTRGEIVSVD
+183 NGLNPTRGEIVSVD

-502 EFITTFGLTAK
+502 EFITTFGLTAQ

-519 TPKDLQRVMD
+519 TPKDLQGIMD

-586 IHYYDEI
+586 IHYYDEV

-717 DFSIVEDFAKGDKTQ
+717 DFSIVEDFAKGDKSQ
-732 GKPHKKF
+732 GKPHKK
-739 IDKNNTI
+739 IHRQKQHHKSKSSQSKHH
-746 NQNQVSQNI
+746 QNKPASKQHKKSKKKKKKSQ
-755 TRINQQVSNIKNL
+755 
-768 KRRKRN
+768 
-774 HKRTDDMISKL
+774 
-785 FKKIKNREEECQ
+785 KNRRHDFKIVQKDK

>member
-112 DTVEVETT
+112 DTVEVEIT

-183 SGLNPTRGEIVSVD
+183 NGLNPTRGEIVSVD

-502 EFITTFGLTAK
+502 EFITTFGLTAQ

-519 TPKDLQRVMD
+519 TPKDLQGVMD

-586 IHYYDEI
+586 IHYYDEV

-598 DKKRWESRLPDMA
+598 DKKRWASRLPDMA

-717 DFSIVEDFAKGDKTQ
+717 DFSIVEDFAKGDKP
-732 GKPHKKF
+732 KDKHHKK
-739 IDKNNTI
+739 IHRQKQHHKSKSSQSKHH
-746 NQNQVSQNI
+746 QNKPASKQHKKSKKKKKKSQ
-755 TRINQQVSNIKNL
+755 
-768 KRRKRN
+768 
-774 HKRTDDMISKL
+774 
-785 FKKIKNREEECQ
+785 KNRRHDFKIVQKDKE

>member
-112 DTVEVETT
+112 DTVEVEIT

-126 GGRSAEGK
+126 GKRSAEGK

-502 EFITTFGLTAK
+502 EFITTFGLTAQ

-519 TPKDLQRVMD
+519 TPKDLQGVMD

-586 IHYYDEI
+586 IHYYDEV

-717 DFSIVEDFAKGDKTQ
+717 DFSIVEDFAKGDKP
-732 GKPHKKF
+732 KDKHHKK
-739 IDKNNTI
+739 IHRQKQHHKSKSSQSTNH
-746 NQNQVSQNI
+746 QNKPVSKQ
-755 TRINQQVSNIKNL
+755 
-768 KRRKRN
+768 
-774 HKRTDDMISKL
+774 HKKSK
-785 FKKIKNREEECQ
+785 KKKKKSQKNRRHDFKIVQKDK

>member
-112 DTVEVETT
+112 DTVEVEIT

-126 GGRSAEGK
+126 GKRSAEGK

-183 SGLNPTRGEIVSVD
+183 NGLNPTRGEIVSVD

-502 EFITTFGLTAK
+502 EFITTFGLTAQ

-519 TPKDLQRVMD
+519 TPKDLQGVMD

-598 DKKRWESRLPDMA
+598 DKKRWASRLPDMA

-717 DFSIVEDFAKGDKTQ
+717 DFSIVEDFAKGDKSQ
-732 GKPHKKF
+732 GKPHKK
-739 IDKNNTI
+739 IHRQKQHHKSKSSQSKHH
-746 NQNQVSQNI
+746 QNKPVSKQ
-755 TRINQQVSNIKNL
+755 
-768 KRRKRN
+768 
-774 HKRTDDMISKL
+774 HKKSK
-785 FKKIKNREEECQ
+785 KKKKKSQKNRRHDFKIVQKDK

>member
-98 IFVPAKATKLAFDG
+98 IFVPAKATKLAFNG
-112 DTVEVETT
+112 DTVEVEIT

-126 GGRSAEGK
+126 GKRSAEGK

-183 SGLNPTRGEIVSVD
+183 NGLNPTRGEIVSVD

-732 GKPHKKF
+732 GKPHKK
-739 IDKNNTI
+739 IHRQKQHHKSKSSQSKHH
-746 NQNQVSQNI
+746 QNKPASKQHKKSKKKKKKSQ
-755 TRINQQVSNIKNL
+755 
-768 KRRKRN
+768 
-774 HKRTDDMISKL
+774 
-785 FKKIKNREEECQ
+785 KNRRHDFKIVQKDKE